1 MNENL
6 IKYAVIFCLVIG
18 QILVVYLIT
27 DNGTKVIGTENA
39 LKTGIIFGIFYL
51 IAWMKCPKI
60 KQTKTN

>member
-6 IKYAVIFCLVIG
+6 IKYAVIFCIVIA
-18 QILVVYLIT
+18 QTIAVYAVT
-27 DNGTKVIGTENA
+27 DNGTKVIDTENA
-39 LKTGIIFGIFYL
+39 VVTGVIFGILYL

>member
-6 IKYAVIFCLVIG
+6 IKYAVIFCIVIA
-18 QILVVYLIT
+18 QTIAVYAVT

-39 LKTGIIFGIFYL
+39 VVTGVIFGILYL